1 MELINN
7 YKKDGF
13 IFLENMYS
21 DDEIENI
28 KSIINNYK
36 MNDYN
41 NTLDENNKS
50 LRIESIV
57 YQNKDLKKI
66 IEKDNI
72 IKILNKCIDSEV
84 VLFKDKVIYKNPGS
98 ENSLV
103 PHIDGLFESFNYRL
117 NKKTFGWYT
126 YSSKFINLSIML
138 SDNTIENGCLF
149 INKLKSNDNYYLFKE
164 FVIEGQNNKINMN
177 KVHDNFYPIT
187 GKKGSVI
194 IFNPSCIHYSKN
206 NISNEIRM
214 NLYMTYSDKKDGD
227 NYLLNL
233 EDKKLITSNIG
244 IDKINNLSSGNDY
257 FNVLIIGFG
266 NIALRYYEALL
277 KLNYY
282 SINLYILSNNDP
294 KLSDIKYVYF
304 QDVSEIKNNNF
315 DIVIISTCSNV
326 RLNIIK
332 SIINNNNIKYIKN
345 LILEKVVFSNI
356 YEYIEFNNMDKSKIN
371 NIYINSFWKNYLDV
385 DEIKLFNKPK
395 IQINCSNKFGI
406 CCNLIHILIWLNKLI
421 NLEDI
426 NYKDYKIIDSKRKN
440 YNELIFNMESKYLD
454 IVQKKDEKR
463 YLKIIISEKK
473 FKLVYELIENNNYL
487 INFYENEILINNY
500 TKNIGNVSSH
510 LMNEFNKL
518 LIENYNNINLCCE
531 KLSYNNH
538 EKLFK
543 IFENINDLKIT

>member
-1 MELINN
+1 MELIDN
-7 YKKDGF
+7 YKKNGF
-13 IFLENMYS
+13 IFLENIYS
-21 DDEIENI
+21 NDEIQNI
-28 KSIINNYK
+28 KSIINDYK
-36 MNDYN
+36 MNDFN

-66 IEKDNI
+66 IEKNNI
-72 IKILNKCIDSEV
+72 IEILNKCIDSEV

-138 SDNTIENGCLF
+138 SDNTIENGCLY

-164 FVIEGQNNKINMN
+164 FVIDGQNNKINMN

-244 IDKINNLSSGNDY
+244 INKINNLSSGNDY

-304 QDVSEIKNNNF
+304 QDVSEISNNNF

-326 RLNIIK
+326 RLKIIK
-332 SIINNNNIKYIKN
+332 SIIDNNNIKCIKN

-356 YEYIEFNNMDKSKIN
+356 TEYNEFNNMDKSKIN

-385 DEIKLFNKPK
+385 DEIKLFNRPK
-395 IQINCSNKFGI
+395 IQINCSNKFGV

-421 NLEDI
+421 NLENI
-426 NYKDYKIIDSKRKN
+426 NFKDYKIIDSKRKN

-454 IVQKKDEKR
+454 ITQKKDEKR
-463 YLKIIISEKK
+463 YLKIIISEKR

-510 LMNEFNKL
+510 LVNEFNKL
-518 LIENYNNINLCCE
+518 LIENFNNINLCSE
-531 KLSYNNH
+531 KLSCNSH

-543 IFENINDLKIT
+543 IFESINNLKIT